1 MKDGRH
7 HQDTWTAFAVHRPN
21 PTATHH
27 HYLTRR
33 KGSLAAQELNDTFPI
48 TKHGWP
54 IFENEHRP
62 SLASV
67 STDRQPL
74 MRAET
79 SSSMESR
86 PIISSRS
93 HRPFSD
99 KYGRCL
105 EILHYGT
112 NTTVRL
118 HRYTTEGGQPQRLV
132 AVKVYRYNITDSSSP
147 PPSSFC
153 DISTIAN
160 LHPRHPNILSIND
173 LIHNE
178 RGDLHELL
186 ARNGPLPTYEA
197 DCIITQILRAL
208 DFLHQQDT
216 AHRDI
221 RLETVLL
228 TRNGAVKLAGF
239 GDSHIQRLWSQ
250 CATPPESDDGLP
262 ERPHPH
268 SSASWSFSWML
279 SSFSRSSPHSP
290 RRASVDSASSSTS
303 FPGMSLPY
311 IPPEGFRARSHRTH
325 RQGSE
330 DEEDHHDPRPADVW
344 ATAIIYL
351 TLVTGRLLW
360 RSARP
365 DREDNRYTEYV
376 QGRHAEDGYPPIEA
390 LGNRRR
396 NAIYAMLHPNSRR
409 RITTKD
415 MLRSEWISSV
425 SVCEAGDKGY

>member
-7 HQDTWTAFAVHRPN
+7 HQDTRTAFAVHRPD

-33 KGSLAAQELNDTFPI
+33 KGSLAAQEFNDAFPI
-48 TKHGWP
+48 AKRGWF

-79 SSSMESR
+79 SSSMEAR

-93 HRPFSD
+93 HRSFSD

-147 PPSSFC
+147 PPSSSC
-153 DISTIAN
+153 DTSTIAN
-160 LHPRHPNILSIND
+160 LQPRHPNILSIND

-178 RGDLHELL
+178 RSELCLVMPFCAGGDLHELL

-197 DCIITQILRAL
+197 DCIVTQILRAL
-208 DFLHQQDT
+208 
-216 AHRDI
+216 
-221 RLETVLL
+221 RLPPPAGHSTPRYP
-228 TRNGAVKLAGF
+228 TRNSPLDEKWSCQV
-239 GDSHIQRLWSQ
+239 SWLWRQ
-250 CATPPESDDGLP
+250 PY
-262 ERPHPH
+262 
-268 SSASWSFSWML
+268 SAPVVTM
-279 SSFSRSSPHSP
+279 RY
-290 RRASVDSASSSTS
+290 TT
-303 FPGMSLPY
+303 
-311 IPPEGFRARSHRTH
+311 RARR
-325 RQGSE
+325 
-330 DEEDHHDPRPADVW
+330 
-344 ATAIIYL
+344 
-351 TLVTGRLLW
+351 
-360 RSARP
+360 
-365 DREDNRYTEYV
+365 
-376 QGRHAEDGYPPIEA
+376 
-390 LGNRRR
+390 
-396 NAIYAMLHPNSRR
+396 
-409 RITTKD
+409 
-415 MLRSEWISSV
+415 
-425 SVCEAGDKGY
+425 